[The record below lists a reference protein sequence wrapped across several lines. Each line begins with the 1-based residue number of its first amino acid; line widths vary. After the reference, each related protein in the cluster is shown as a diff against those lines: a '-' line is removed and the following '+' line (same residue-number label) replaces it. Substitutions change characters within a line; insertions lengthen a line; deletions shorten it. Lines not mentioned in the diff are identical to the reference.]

1 MKLTQMQFDPSPR
14 RGEANLAKKTPDYF
28 LWDHAFSLSNSLAM
42 IFGLI
47 NLLAHLN
54 KHNHFIF
61 IVLVS
66 NTIKVIRGLIII
78 KNDIKL

>member
-1 MKLTQMQFDPSPR
+1 
-14 RGEANLAKKTPDYF
+14 
-28 LWDHAFSLSNSLAM
+28 M